1 MFHTRCHGNNIDDD
15 DYYDQ
20 DDDLHVRVYS
30 RKNDKTYL
38 VETML
43 LRMLLLFVVVV
54 VIQFLRPFVVT
65 CSPNVP
71 DRRNRGPQTY
81 RNAKFPM
88 RGRRRVEWVVAP
100 NKLHTFRRCFAAL
113 LPGFCCVGR
122 GAEGSLIYIVVTGAV
137 TAASCTSDGFRC
149 WWLLLKGLLLLRWL
163 LLLG

>member
-1 MFHTRCHGNNIDDD
+1 MFLRVFVKTYQKHPKTHVFHTRCHGNNIDDD

-43 LRMLLLFVVVV
+43 LRMLLLLFVVVV

-71 DRRNRGPQTY
+71 GP
-81 RNAKFPM
+81 
-88 RGRRRVEWVVAP
+88 
-100 NKLHTFRRCFAAL
+100 
-113 LPGFCCVGR
+113 
-122 GAEGSLIYIVVTGAV
+122 
-137 TAASCTSDGFRC
+137 
-149 WWLLLKGLLLLRWL
+149 
-163 LLLG
+163 